1 MDIQITKEKENKTI
15 GRREIE
21 FAGEGER
28 VTPSREKVLE
38 KLAERLAIRK
48 EFITIKE
55 IRNVYGSHSFAGFA
69 HVYQKKERM
78 AEIEPEYLQKRGVKE
93 EKKPEA
99 PKKEE
104 PKAAE
109 EKPKEHKKAEGKPA
123 EAKKE

>member
-28 VTPSREKVLE
+28 ITPSREKVLE
-38 KLAERLAIRK
+38 KLAERLAIRE

-55 IRNVYGSHSFAGFA
+55 IRNVYGSHSFTGIA

-78 AEIEPEYLQKRGVKE
+78 AEIEPGYLLKRGVKE
-93 EKKPEA
+93 EKKGEA
-99 PKKEE
+99 

-109 EKPKEHKKAEGKPA
+109 EKPKEHKKE
-123 EAKKE
+123 EAKKEEKPKEAKKE